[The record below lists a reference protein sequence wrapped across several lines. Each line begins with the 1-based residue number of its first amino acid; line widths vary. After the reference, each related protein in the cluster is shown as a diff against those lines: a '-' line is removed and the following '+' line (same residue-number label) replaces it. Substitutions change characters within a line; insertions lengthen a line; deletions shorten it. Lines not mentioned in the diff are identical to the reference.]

1 MRMSIERGLSW
12 NKVYRKEHSIIQNFG
27 IYNVKDKKTR
37 DYSNDVKYNQPDY
50 VE

>member
-1 MRMSIERGLSW
+1 MTE
-12 NKVYRKEHSIIQNFG
+12 FG